1 LIIFFFFV
9 FLELGKS
16 GCKYLGGIDPDD
28 ERCHERAVRLET
40 LPVECSFL
48 LYDGIKIDDNF
59 LISPTYFPTDIGK
72 KMITNIN
79 THLYVYN
86 IVIITIIK

>member
-1 LIIFFFFV
+1 LIIFFFVV
-9 FLELGKS
+9 FLELGAS
-16 GCKYLGGIDPDD
+16 ACKYSGGIDPDD
-28 ERCHERAVRLET
+28 DRCHERAVKLET
-40 LPVECSFL
+40 LPSECSDL

-72 KMITNIN
+72 KMITDIN
-79 THLYVYN
+79 THLHVYN